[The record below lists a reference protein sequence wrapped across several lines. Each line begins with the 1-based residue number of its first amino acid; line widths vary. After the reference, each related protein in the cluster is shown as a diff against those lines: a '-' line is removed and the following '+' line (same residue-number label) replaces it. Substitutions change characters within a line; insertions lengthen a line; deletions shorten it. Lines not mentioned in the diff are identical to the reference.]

1 MPIPFDYE
9 TLRFIW
15 WLLLGVLLIGLA
27 VMDGF
32 DMGAAF
38 LNPFLGKT
46 DEEHRA
52 ILNTV
57 GPVWE
62 GNQVWLITGGGAIF
76 AAFPMVYA
84 AAFSGF
90 YIAMLL
96 VLVSL
101 ILRPVSFEF
110 RNKFPKEKRIIL
122 DCTLFLSGL
131 IPPLVFGVAFGNLFL
146 GVPFY
151 LDDMQA
157 VHYVSGAGYAGWLGG
172 FFALL
177 SPFGLLC
184 GLVSVAML
192 AGHGAVYLAVKTEG
206 ILRTRATKAAQWFIA
221 LWAVLFAIG
230 GLWVGHING
239 YAIISHIAHDAP
251 SNPVYKQVMRET
263 GVWLDN
269 YNSHPLL
276 YGVPLLAFLAAFV
289 SVILLRKGRPG
300 GAFISSGLTV
310 ASTIATAGI
319 ALFPFLM
326 PSSHTPAHSLTVWD
340 ATSSRL
346 TLWLMTLAAAIFVP
360 IIVAYTSWVFRVLRG
375 AVTPERISANSDS
388 HY

>member
-15 WLLLGVLLIGLA
+15 WALLGVLLIGLA

-38 LNPFLGKT
+38 LNPFIGKT
-46 DEEHRA
+46 DDEHRA
-52 ILNTV
+52 VLNTV

-84 AAFSGF
+84 TAFSGF

-110 RNKFPKEKRIIL
+110 RNKFPQNRRFIL
-122 DCTLFLSGL
+122 DSTLFLSGL
-131 IPPLVFGVAFGNLFL
+131 VPPLVFGVAFGNLFQ

-151 LDDMQA
+151 FDDMQA
-157 VHYVSGAGYAGWLGG
+157 VHYVPGADYAGWLGG

-177 SPFGLLC
+177 NPFGLLC
-184 GLVSVAML
+184 GIVSVAML
-192 AGHGAVYLAVKTEG
+192 AGHGAVYLAVKTNG
-206 ILRTRATKAAQWFIA
+206 VLRERATRAAQICIA
-221 LWAVLFAIG
+221 LWALLFAIG
-230 GLWVGHING
+230 GLWVGHLDG
-239 YAIISHIAHDAP
+239 YAVTGVLAHDGP
-251 SNPVYKQVMRET
+251 SNPVLKTVIRVS
-263 GVWLDN
+263 GAWLAN
-269 YNSHPLL
+269 YATCPALFA
-276 YGVPLLAFLAAFV
+276 VPALAFV
-289 SVILLRKGRPG
+289 SAFAALALLRAGHFGK
-300 GAFISSGLTV
+300 AFICSGLMV
-310 ASTIATAGI
+310 ACTITTAGI
-319 ALFPFLM
+319 SLFPFLL

-346 TLWLMTLAAAIFVP
+346 TLWLMTLAAVTFVP
-360 IIVAYTSWVFRVLRG
+360 IILAYTSWVYSVLRG
-375 AVTPERISANSDS
+375 PVTPDHVRANSD
-388 HY
+388 HLY

>member
-1 MPIPFDYE
+1 MPIPLDYE
-9 TLRFIW
+9 ALRFIW

-27 VMDGF
+27 IMDGF

-38 LNPFLGKT
+38 LNPLLGKT
-46 DEEHRA
+46 DEERRA
-52 ILNTV
+52 IINTV

-76 AAFPMVYA
+76 AAFPLVYA
-84 AAFSGF
+84 TAFSGF

-96 VLVSL
+96 VLISL

-110 RNKFPKEKRIIL
+110 RNKFPAEKRFIL
-122 DCTLFLSGL
+122 DGTLFLSGL
-131 IPPLVFGVAFGNLFL
+131 VPPLVFGVAFGNLFQ

-157 VHYVSGAGYAGWLGG
+157 VHYIPGTGYQGWLGG

-177 SPFGLLC
+177 NPFGLLC

-206 ILRTRATKAAQWFIA
+206 KLRARATSSAQILLA
-221 LWAVLFAIG
+221 LWTILFALG
-230 GLWVGHING
+230 GLWVGHLEG
-239 YAIISHIAHDAP
+239 YAITGALAHDGP
-251 SNPVYKQVMRET
+251 SNPALKQVAREM
-263 GVWLDN
+263 GVWLKN
-269 YNSHPLL
+269 YNNHPWL
-276 YGVPLLAFLAAFV
+276 YGIPASAFLSAGAAV
-289 SVILLRKGRPG
+289 AALRHARPG
-300 GAFISSGLTV
+300 RAFIASSLCV
-310 ASTIATAGI
+310 AGTIATAGI

-346 TLWLMTLAAAIFVP
+346 TLWLMTLAALIFVP
-360 IIVAYTSWVFRVLRG
+360 IVLAYTGWVFRVLRG
-375 AVTPERISANSDS
+375 PVTPEHVRNNT
-388 HY
+388 HTLY

>member
-15 WLLLGVLLIGLA
+15 WLLLGTLLIGLA

-46 DEEHRA
+46 DEEHRV

-76 AAFPMVYA
+76 AAFPLVYA

-110 RNKFPKEKRIIL
+110 RNKFTQKSRIIL

-131 IPPLVFGVAFGNLFL
+131 VPPLVFGVAFGNLFL

-151 LDDMQA
+151 LDDMQMA
-157 VHYVSGAGYAGWLGG
+157 HYVSGAGPSGWLGG
-172 FFALL
+172 FFGLL
-177 SPFGLLC
+177 NPFGLLC
-184 GLVSVAML
+184 GLVSVSML
-192 AGHGAVYLAVKTEG
+192 AGHGAVYLAVKTEDV
-206 ILRTRATKAAQWFIA
+206 LRTRAIAAAKFFTI

-230 GLWVGHING
+230 GLWIGHVDGYTIVGQ
-239 YAIISHIAHDAP
+239 IAHDGP
-251 SNPVYKQVMRET
+251 SNPGIKHVAHEV
-263 GVWLDN
+263 GIWLAN
-269 YNSHPLL
+269 YNAHPLL
-276 YGVPLLAFLAAFV
+276 YAVPALAFLSAICTL
-289 SVILLRKGRPG
+289 SLLRSLRPG
-300 GAFISSGLTV
+300 TAFISSGFTV
-310 ASTIATAGI
+310 ACTITTAGI
-319 ALFPFLM
+319 SLFPFLM
-326 PSSHTPAHSLTVWD
+326 PSSYSPSHGLTVWD
-340 ATSSRL
+340 ATSSRT
-346 TLWLMTLAAAIFVP
+346 TLWLMTLAAAVFVP
-360 IIVAYTSWVFRVLRG
+360 IILAYTGWVFRVLRG
-375 AVTPERISANSDS
+375 PVTTLQIKSNNEG